1 MARYDLRQLSSR
13 DFEELVRDLL
23 QAEWNVSLEAFRTG
37 RDQGID
43 LRRVSANG
51 GATIIQCKHFVA
63 SGYSK
68 LLSLVSTVI
77 SLAHSLKL
85 TVVAKGVELE
95 EQAKILRLLRCD
107 EMQGYLI
114 SKPLAFD
121 AMTTYLG
128 GNAS

>member
-51 GATIIQCKHFVA
+51 GATIHAEWEMKMARVA
-63 SGYSK
+63 RSRFRWYQRQNRLRFEGVNK
-68 LLSLVSTVI
+68 GFAIAAMDNVAV
-77 SLAHSLKL
+77 L
-85 TVVAKGVELE
+85 TCE
-95 EQAKILRLLRCD
+95 
-107 EMQGYLI
+107 
-114 SKPLAFD
+114 
-121 AMTTYLG
+121 
-128 GNAS
+128 N

>member
-95 EQAKILRLLRCD
+95 EQAKILRLLHCD